1 MAAGGGVRHPPPR
14 PVAGHPAGGRAV
26 PGLGR
31 GGWPGRAGRVALL
44 LLVAPGA
51 RHAAAV
57 THRPTARPH
66 SDTFPQRKSSLPLG
80 RPAARCSPEGGLKV
94 GVSPLPEPAYARC
107 HGLAGP
113 PLHMLPRRERPL
125 PGVLLLRGPRPR
137 PGGHVACVPG
147 TGPCREDRLPS
158 RQTGRPAPG
167 GPRRGPLPLPGPR
180 RHVVRSGPGDAS
192 RGPTERLAREP
203 PALRLCPLRPTDPR
217 RRQPSAS
224 RLGKP
229 PAPRRRRTP
238 PPHPR
243 PDLLAPRV
251 RPVAGA
257 P

>member
-1 MAAGGGVRHPPPR
+1 MLSCSTGSRPLPEMRVIVDSSTGHPATALPGDIAGQPGASPASAGPPQGGVR
-14 PVAGHPAGGRAV
+14 
-26 PGLGR
+26 GLNSS
-31 GGWPGRAGRVALL
+31 
-44 LLVAPGA
+44 A
-51 RHAAAV
+51 RL
-57 THRPTARPH
+57 PC
-66 SDTFPQRKSSLPLG
+66 KSWS
-80 RPAARCSPEGGLKV
+80 RPAQVLRVLPGGPNG

-113 PLHMLPRRERPL
+113 PLHLLPRRERPL
-125 PGVLLLRGPRPR
+125 PGVLLLRSPRPR
-137 PGGHVACVPG
+137 PGGHVACVLG

-180 RHVVRSGPGDAS
+180 RHVVRPGPGDAS

-217 RRQPSAS
+217 RRQLSAS

-243 PDLLAPRV
+243 PDLLAPSV
-251 RPVAGA
+251 RPVTGA